1 MTEQSVRRRPLLAVG
16 VGAMVGLAPLLAGIG
31 ALGGVATRNN
41 PDNSST
47 ELSGSS
53 LFNVR
58 RINSTLATDVSVA
71 NLRLELGEFSATLG
85 DNACL
90 AVKSFNRTV
99 DLVNSDTALIPAS
112 NIKIVTALV
121 ALEVFGPEHRF
132 ETKIVGNVADG
143 VAAGNL
149 FIVGGGD
156 PVLSLPMYRS
166 VEKYPTTFFTDVNVL
181 LDALVETGVTRIE
194 GSLVGDGTLF
204 DEQRY
209 PSGWSADVKKTFG
222 GPIGALLL
230 DDGSV
235 FGLSQKPDDPAFAA
249 SQELSARLRRLGVAV
264 IGSAVAGK
272 ADTDLP
278 TVASIKSAPLAD
290 LVTDMLTNSDN
301 NTAEMLLK
309 SIGLSVKG
317 VASTAAGAG
326 VVVEQLSAWGYNTEN
341 LIIADGSG
349 LDRSNRLTCVLMV
362 DLLNSTS
369 GRTLLQKLPL
379 GGSSGT
385 LIDAFTEPP
394 ALGVV
399 RAKTGSLTGVKALS
413 GFASEKAGAPI
424 FALFYNGSGVNEESY
439 FRPRWTD
446 LVTRLLSFA
455 RPSDSA
461 LDVTP
466 GQ

>member
-1 MTEQSVRRRPLLAVG
+1 M
-16 VGAMVGLAPLLAGIG
+16 
-31 ALGGVATRNN
+31 
-41 PDNSST
+41 
-47 ELSGSS
+47 
-53 LFNVR
+53 
-58 RINSTLATDVSVA
+58 
-71 NLRLELGEFSATLG
+71 
-85 DNACL
+85 
-90 AVKSFNRTV
+90 
-99 DLVNSDTALIPAS
+99 
-112 NIKIVTALV
+112 
-121 ALEVFGPEHRF
+121 
-132 ETKIVGNVADG
+132 
-143 VAAGNL
+143 
-149 FIVGGGD
+149 
-156 PVLSLPMYRS
+156 
-166 VEKYPTTFFTDVNVL
+166 
-181 LDALVETGVTRIE
+181 
-194 GSLVGDGTLF
+194 
-204 DEQRY
+204 
-209 PSGWSADVKKTFG
+209 
-222 GPIGALLL
+222 
-230 DDGSV
+230 
-235 FGLSQKPDDPAFAA
+235 
-249 SQELSARLRRLGVAV
+249 
-264 IGSAVAGK
+264 
-272 ADTDLP
+272 
-278 TVASIKSAPLAD
+278 ASIKSAPLAD

-385 LIDAFTEPP
+385 LIDVFTEPP

>member
-1 MTEQSVRRRPLLAVG
+1 MSDQSVRRRPYLAVA

-31 ALGGVATRNN
+31 ALGGVANRND
-41 PDNSST
+41 PDDSMT

-53 LFNVR
+53 LLNVR
-58 RINSTLATDVSVA
+58 RINSTLASDVSVA
-71 NLRLELGEFSATLG
+71 NLRLELGEFSETLG

-90 AVKSFNRTV
+90 AVKSFDRTV
-99 DLVNSDTALIPAS
+99 DQVNSDTALIPAS

-121 ALEVFGPEHRF
+121 ALEVFGPDHRF
-132 ETKIVGNVADG
+132 ETKIVGNVVDG
-143 VAAGNL
+143 VAEGNL

-166 VEKYPTTFFTDVNVL
+166 VEKYPTTFFTDVTAL
-181 LDALVETGVTRIE
+181 LNSLVETGVTRIE

-272 ADTDLP
+272 ADADLP
-278 TVASIKSAPLAD
+278 VVASIKSAPLAD
-290 LVTDMLTNSDN
+290 LVTDLLTNSDN

-326 VVVEQLSAWGYNTEN
+326 VIVEQLSAWGHNTEN
-341 LIIADGSG
+341 LVIADGSG
-349 LDRSNRLTCVLMV
+349 LDRSNRLTCALMV
-362 DLLNSTS
+362 ELLSSES

-399 RAKTGSLTGVKALS
+399 RAKTGSLTGVKTLS
-413 GFASEKAGAPI
+413 GFANEKAGAPV
-424 FALFYNGSGVNEESY
+424 FSLFYNGSGVNEEAY
-439 FRPRWTD
+439 FRSRWTD
-446 LVTRLLSFA
+446 LITRLLSFS
-455 RPSDSA
+455 RPSESA
-461 LDVTP
+461 LDVTL